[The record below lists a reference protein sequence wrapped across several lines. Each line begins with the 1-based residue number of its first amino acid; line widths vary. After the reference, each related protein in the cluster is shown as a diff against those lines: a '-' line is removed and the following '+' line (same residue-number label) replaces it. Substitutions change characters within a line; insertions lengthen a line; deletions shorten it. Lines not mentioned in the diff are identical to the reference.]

1 MVSSS
6 LARFYLKVIKTPDN
20 REKGTKLVRKI
31 LQEAQVSVKIS
42 LGCSVASNCPC
53 CSACWETCTPG
64 TGGGQ
69 PLLSWR
75 KYRCLLFIDNLYG
88 IVHLKSDFVLPSK

>member
-42 LGCSVASNCPC
+42 LG
-53 CSACWETCTPG
+53 
-64 TGGGQ
+64 
-69 PLLSWR
+69 
-75 KYRCLLFIDNLYG
+75 
-88 IVHLKSDFVLPSK
+88 